1 MHRQWNFYNNPL
13 SFYFYGRCLGIVLCS
28 LLSVF
33 FALVAMPIPN
43 LTLVF
48 YGFGGVIRK
57 YTNRINTVAMKQDN
71 TTEKI
76 TFDSVKKRLSSI
88 PSYGTKYGNIKIDKI
103 GLKLPIYFGDSMEIL
118 SYGVGHYVG
127 SYFPGE
133 GGSIILAGHN
143 DSGYFE
149 RILEL
154 VKGDE
159 IVIET
164 GYGTFDY
171 SVSDIKIA
179 NENDLSAFPI
189 QEEKELLILYTCYPL
204 GIGYKT
210 ERFVVYAYKR

>member
-1 MHRQWNFYNNPL
+1 MSKKTHKKYKFDKKAFAAYVAI
-13 SFYFYGRCLGIVLCS
+13 SFLFVCFFIV
-28 LLSVF
+28 
-33 FALVAMPIPN
+33 I
-43 LTLVF
+43 VF
-48 YGFGGVIRK
+48 YGFGGVIKK
-57 YTNRINTVAMKQDN
+57 YTNRVNTVAMKPNN

-103 GLKLPIYFGDSMEIL
+103 DLELPIYFGDNMEIL
-118 SYGVGHYVG
+118 SYGVGHYSG

-143 DSGYFE
+143 DSGYLE

-154 VKGDE
+154 VNGDK

-164 GYGTFDY
+164 SYGTFDY
-171 SVSDIKIA
+171 SVDSAKIV
-179 NENDLSAFPI
+179 NENDLAAFPI

-204 GIGYKT
+204 GVGYKT
-210 ERFVVYAYKR
+210 ERFVVYAYRGGVHE